1 MIDFVIP
8 SVARPSLTRSLRS
21 LLEQNYLF
29 YDGNDDWKAFVGFD
43 GIPENRINTSNLL
56 KDDRI
61 NYLFIE
67 NKMGKVGEWGM
78 GNAGLVRNEIIKNI
92 SSPNKWMAFLD
103 DDDTVTPYYVDSLF
117 LETTNSEEQF
127 DCVVFRMR
135 FDPSGEKILPPID
148 EDELI
153 QDKVGISFCVRKE
166 FLNKTGI
173 KFIND
178 SREDFKF
185 LMELKNA
192 GASIKISNYITYNVG
207 F

>member
-8 SVARPSLTRSLRS
+8 SVARPTLTRTLRS
-21 LLEQNYLF
+21 LLDQNYLF
-29 YDGNDDWKAFVGFD
+29 YNGNNDWNAFVGFD
-43 GIPENRINTSNLL
+43 GIPESRINKENLI

-61 NYLFIE
+61 NYLYIE
-67 NKMGKVGEWGM
+67 NKMGTFGEWGM

-92 SSPNKWMAFLD
+92 STSNEWIAFLD

-117 LETTNSEEQF
+117 LETSESEKKI

-135 FDPSGEKILPPID
+135 FDPSGEKILPPLD
-148 EDELI
+148 DNELI
-153 QDKVGISFCVRKE
+153 QDKVGISFCVKKD
-166 FLNKTGI
+166 FLRKTGI

-185 LMELKNA
+185 LMNLKEF
-192 GASIKISNYITYNVG
+192 GASIKVSNYITYNVG